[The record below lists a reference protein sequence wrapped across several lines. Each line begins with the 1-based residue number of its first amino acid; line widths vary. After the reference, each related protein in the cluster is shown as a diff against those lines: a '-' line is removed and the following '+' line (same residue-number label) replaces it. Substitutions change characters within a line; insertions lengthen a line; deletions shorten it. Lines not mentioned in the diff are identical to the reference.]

1 MDISDCRQSGRCKDR
16 FASGRPLPESIIDEL
31 CSLACLG
38 QPSQRRLP
46 WHVMVASSLDAKRR
60 INAVVSGTRPFAPCQ
75 LHKASHIVVL
85 CARTGPRRAADDGAL
100 PTAVPGHHAEYPAA
114 PREHAAEQAA
124 LAGASHPI
132 YMALGALLLGAA
144 TLNLATCTVDD
155 FDADWLDAELGLAER
170 GWRSVV
176 MVGLGQHAAGDI
188 EPPSLPLPTELF
200 MTRL

>member
-1 MDISDCRQSGRCKDR
+1 MMGRCRRPPPGTMPNIRQPPGSTRQSR
-16 FASGRPLPESIIDEL
+16 RPLP
-31 CSLACLG
+31 
-38 QPSQRRLP
+38 
-46 WHVMVASSLDAKRR
+46 
-60 INAVVSGTRPFAPCQ
+60 
-75 LHKASHIVVL
+75 
-85 CARTGPRRAADDGAL
+85 
-100 PTAVPGHHAEYPAA
+100 
-114 PREHAAEQAA
+114 AA

-132 YMALGALLLGAA
+132 YMALGALLLAAA